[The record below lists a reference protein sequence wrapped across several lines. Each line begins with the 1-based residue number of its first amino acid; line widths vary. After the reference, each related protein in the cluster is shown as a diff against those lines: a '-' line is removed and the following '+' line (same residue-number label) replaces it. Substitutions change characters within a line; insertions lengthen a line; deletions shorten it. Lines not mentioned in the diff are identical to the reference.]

1 MKNIN
6 NQKACLSGRQGFTLI
21 EMLVVIAI
29 VGLLSSVVV
38 VGLTGAREKARDARR
53 IADIR
58 GIQNDLEIEY
68 RDASGYPLATFYTIE
83 ATGPQGDAYT
93 YVSPVGTDSYTY
105 ELTACLEGDEQDTGT
120 DDGCTTDQCTTGPR
134 YCVTPQ

>member
-1 MKNIN
+1 MN
-6 NQKACLSGRQGFTLI
+6 NQKGFTLI

-58 GIQNDLEIEY
+58 GIQNDLELEY
-68 RDASGYPLATFYTIE
+68 SDASGYPLTVDYTIG

-93 YVSPVGTDSYTY
+93 YVNVATDRYTY
-105 ELTACLEGDEQDTGT
+105 ELTACLEGDEQDTAGDAT
-120 DDGCTTDQCTTGPR
+120 SGDGCDDKCSTGPR

>member
-1 MKNIN
+1 MN
-6 NQKACLSGRQGFTLI
+6 NQKGFTLI

-53 IADIR
+53 VADIR

-68 RDASGYPLATFYTIE
+68 SNASGYPADSGGNAYVIG
-83 ATGPQGDAYT
+83 ATGPQGTGDVYK
-93 YVSPVGTDSYTY
+93 YVSPVGTPADSYTY
-105 ELTACLEGDEQDTGT
+105 ELTACLEGDEQDTGIG
-120 DDGCTTDQCTTGPR
+120 DADGCADQCSGGPR

>member
-1 MKNIN
+1 MN
-6 NQKACLSGRQGFTLI
+6 NQKGFTLI

-53 IADIR
+53 VADIR

-68 RDASGYPLATFYTIE
+68 RNVSGYPSGANYIVG
-83 ATGPQGDAYT
+83 ATGPQGVTDVYK
-93 YVSPVGTDSYTY
+93 YVSPIGTPSDSYTY
-105 ELTACLEGDEQDTGT
+105 ELTACLEGDEQNTSV
-120 DDGCTTDQCTTGPR
+120 DDGCTDQCTSGPR